1 MQTLF
6 FTLGFDEKFILR
18 WLTKLPL
25 TEKDQIILLTAHPLN
40 PKVQEAKRSIDLFLL
55 KSTPIQTTLYPI
67 KLEDFTQAVKQIK
80 QIIAN
85 HTQQA
90 KQVKF
95 ILSGG
100 MRALILA
107 TYTAIIL
114 SQETLKEKQKQIIVD
129 LENLEG
135 YIQLPDI
142 TKVIKPV
149 PLTKEKKEILQLIEN
164 QPLTAKQIS
173 DILDKDTST
182 IYRHIMHLQDLQLV
196 NPDYKK
202 TRKIKITQEAKLLT

>member
-1 MQTLF
+1 MHTLF

-25 TEKDQIILLTAHPLN
+25 TEKDQIVLLTAHPLN

-55 KSTPIQTTLYPI
+55 KSTPIQTKLYPI

-80 QIIAN
+80 QIIAK
-85 HTQQA
+85 HAQQA

-114 SQETLKEKQKQIIVD
+114 SQKILKEKQKQIIVD

-149 PLTKEKKEILQLIEN
+149 QLTKEKIEILQLIEN
-164 QPLTAKQIS
+164 QPLTAKQITNK
-173 DILDKDTST
+173 LNKDTST
-182 IYRHIMHLQDLQLV
+182 IY
-196 NPDYKK
+196 
-202 TRKIKITQEAKLLT
+202 